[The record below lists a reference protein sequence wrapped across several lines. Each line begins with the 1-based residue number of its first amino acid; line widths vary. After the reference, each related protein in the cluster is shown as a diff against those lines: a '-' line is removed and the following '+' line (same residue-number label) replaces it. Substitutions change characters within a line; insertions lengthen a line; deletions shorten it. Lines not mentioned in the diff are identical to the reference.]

1 MSLRVTHSLPSFTP
15 PERQGDAMEGALAGS
30 EDPGL
35 ILALVPL
42 SLFDLGSVS
51 PYVIWSHSIY
61 MISGTLYHLQNIP
74 SSF

>member
-1 MSLRVTHSLPSFTP
+1 MPWKEP
-15 PERQGDAMEGALAGS
+15 WPGS

-35 ILALVPL
+35 ILALVPF

>member
-1 MSLRVTHSLPSFTP
+1 MSLRVTNSLPNFTP
-15 PERQGDAMEGALAGS
+15 PERQDMPWKEPRPGS
-30 EDPGL
+30 DDPGL
-35 ILALVPL
+35 ILALVPFF
-42 SLFDLGSVS
+42 LFDLGSVS